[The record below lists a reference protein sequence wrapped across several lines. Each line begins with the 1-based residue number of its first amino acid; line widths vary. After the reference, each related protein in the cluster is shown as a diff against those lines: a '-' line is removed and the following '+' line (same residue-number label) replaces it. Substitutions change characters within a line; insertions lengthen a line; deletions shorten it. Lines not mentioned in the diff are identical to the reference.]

1 MSEGAVAQLGQLAA
15 VGATTLLTAMATD
28 LWSGFRQR
36 AAGLL
41 DRGDRGPDSARRGV
55 PEESWRQLQET
66 ASGQWS
72 ALAAARPGPWEASL
86 RQAAAGDPDLA
97 MALAPLLADIS
108 VLAAAAASVAAGS
121 RQQAAA
127 RYGPAVS
134 RAGRERTRQIGIH
147 RR

>member
-1 MSEGAVAQLGQLAA
+1 MSEGAVSQLGQLAA
-15 VGATTLLTAMATD
+15 VGVTTLLTAMATD

-36 AAGLL
+36 ATGLL
-41 DRGDRGPDSARRGV
+41 GRGDRRPDSARRGV
-55 PEESWRQLQET
+55 PEESWRQLQE
-66 ASGQWS
+66 AAAVQWP
-72 ALAAARPGPWEASL
+72 ALAAARRGRWEASL
-86 RQAAAGDPDLA
+86 RQASAGDPDLA

-121 RQQAAA
+121 RQQVAA

-134 RAGRERTRQIGIH
+134 WADHDGTQQLGFH